1 MKYQAN
7 RDRDRLKTERL
18 KKGWSIAR
26 LAREAEVCDRTVA
39 RAEKG
44 GSLSEVTQSK
54 LAKALCKDIEYLFV
68 HE

>member
-1 MKYQAN
+1 MKYQTN
-7 RDRDRLKTERL
+7 RDRDKVKAERL

-44 GSLSEVTQSK
+44 CSLSEVTQSK

>member
-1 MKYQAN
+1 MKYQTN
-7 RDRDRLKTERL
+7 RDRDRVKAERL

-44 GSLSEVTQSK
+44 CSLSEVTQSK